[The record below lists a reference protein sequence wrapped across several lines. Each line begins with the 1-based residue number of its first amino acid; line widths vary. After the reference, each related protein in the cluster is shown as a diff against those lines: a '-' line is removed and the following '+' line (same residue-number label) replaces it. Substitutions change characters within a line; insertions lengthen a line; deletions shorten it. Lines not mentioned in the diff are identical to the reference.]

1 MPLSRIDQEHLPGAN
16 FPSLGTVVEMQAPLG
31 DDESDRDRI
40 PMLRHDLPRLEAQT
54 HDPHRPAIGDL
65 LESKRTM
72 LSPAWR

>member
-1 MPLSRIDQEHLPGAN
+1 VPFSGIDQEHLPGAN

-31 DDESDRDRI
+31 DDESDRDRV
-40 PMLRHDLPRLEAQT
+40 PMLGHVLPWLEAQA